1 MKKGKS
7 DGKLI
12 RVSRYY
18 EETISSNS
26 EYILHSLANTKVPTM
41 LWSFQAQMFKV
52 TRRC

>member
-1 MKKGKS
+1 MKKVKS

-18 EETISSNS
+18 KETISSNS
-26 EYILHSLANTKVPTM
+26 QYILPSLANTKVPTM
-41 LWSFQAQMFKV
+41 LWIFQAQIFKV